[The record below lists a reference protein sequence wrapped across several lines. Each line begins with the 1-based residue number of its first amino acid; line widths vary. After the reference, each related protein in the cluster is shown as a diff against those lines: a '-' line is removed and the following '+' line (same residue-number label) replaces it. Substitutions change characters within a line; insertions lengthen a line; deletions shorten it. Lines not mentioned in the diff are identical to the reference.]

1 MAPIEDIMDIPAF
14 RKHAHEVVEWICD
27 YYEQLE
33 NLPVK
38 SLVSP
43 GAIRD
48 QLPSSPPAQGE
59 SFDTIWKDFQEIVLP
74 GMTHWQHPHFHAY
87 FPANTSLP
95 SILGEM
101 ITASLAAQCMIWD
114 TSPAAAEL
122 EERVMEW
129 LRDAYGLPHSWQGVI
144 QDTASTATLVSLLTA
159 REKHSSWQ
167 GNKSGLQDLP
177 VYRIYASTEVHSS
190 LDKAVQIAGLGLEN
204 LIKLPVDEHRSLLP
218 DALEEA
224 IRKDLAEGFTPLCV
238 VIAIGSTSTLA
249 VDPLDPIAKICEAHD
264 LWLHIDAAY
273 AGNALL
279 LPEYRWMIKGIER
292 ADTFVTNPHKW
303 LFTNFDL
310 SAYFVKDRDALVRT
324 FSILPEYLKTATTGK
339 VNDYRDWGIALGRR
353 FRALKLW
360 FVLRTYG
367 IEGLQQT
374 LRNHIAWAD
383 WFAEQV
389 NGNPNLELV
398 TPLFLNMVCLR
409 ALQPDRSL
417 EELNDYNQQWL
428 GNINNSG
435 KAYLTHTKVD
445 GKYTIRVVLGQTYLQ
460 KKHVEELWTWMLEA
474 MPEGK

>member
-1 MAPIEDIMDIPAF
+1 MDIPVF
-14 RKHAHEVVEWICD
+14 RKHAHEVVEWICN

-38 SLVSP
+38 SQVSP
-43 GAIRD
+43 GDIRD
-48 QLPSSPPAQGE
+48 QLPGSPPAHGE
-59 SFDTIWKDFQEIVLP
+59 SFEAIWKDFQDIVLP

-101 ITASLAAQCMIWD
+101 ITAALAAQCMIWD

-129 LRDAYGLPHSWQGVI
+129 MRDAYGLPASWQGVI
-144 QDTASTATLVSLLTA
+144 QDTASTATLVSILTA
-159 REKHSSWQ
+159 REKQSTWQ
-167 GNKSGLQDLP
+167 SNKQGLQGLP
-177 VYRIYASTEVHSS
+177 VYRVYASTDVHSS
-190 LDKAVQIAGLGLEN
+190 IDKAVQIAGIGLEN
-204 LIKLPVDEHRSLLP
+204 LVKIPVDMNRSMQP
-218 DALEEA
+218 EALEEA
-224 IRKDLAEGFTPLCV
+224 IRKDQAAGMIPLCV
-238 VIAIGSTSTLA
+238 IIALGSTSTLA
-249 VDPLDPIAKICEAHD
+249 VDPLEPIASICETHR

-279 LPEYRWMIKGIER
+279 LPEYRWMIRGIER

-374 LRNHIAWAD
+374 LRNHIEWAN
-383 WFAEQV
+383 WFADQV
-389 NGNPNLELV
+389 KGNPHLELV

-409 ALQPDRSL
+409 AVQPGWSL
-417 EELNDYNQQWL
+417 EEANSFNQQWL
-428 GNINNSG
+428 TRINGSG

-445 GKYTIRVVLGQTYLQ
+445 GKY
-460 KKHVEELWTWMLEA
+460 
-474 MPEGK
+474 